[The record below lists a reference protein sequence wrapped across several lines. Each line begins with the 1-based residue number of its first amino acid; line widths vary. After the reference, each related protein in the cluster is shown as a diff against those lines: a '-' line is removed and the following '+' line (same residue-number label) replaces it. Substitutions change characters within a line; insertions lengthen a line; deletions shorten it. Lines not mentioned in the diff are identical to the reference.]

1 MAIAKKSVKTDV
13 GVATRSRKTN
23 GNGLSRASG
32 REILLQVMI
41 DALNEVGEADVR
53 LETILE
59 RAQISPSSLY
69 HHFGNLR
76 GLIEEAHVER
86 YIREVYSNLDGLK
99 KQFEDMETQ
108 EDFVRIVDDSLDI
121 LLSDVRKVARFRR
134 ANAFGSSYGHPE
146 FARRIADVEREAN
159 RKTAEV
165 LKVAQYRGFIP
176 RSVDLEAFA
185 SWLNAA
191 LSGSVVIDQMDDP
204 EYRAR
209 WAAMVRASTRY
220 LLGIE

>member
-1 MAIAKKSVKTDV
+1 MAIAKKGSSITN
-13 GVATRSRKTN
+13 SRGRKAN
-23 GNGLSRASG
+23 GNNSSRAGG

-41 DALNEVGEADVR
+41 DALNDVGEAEVR

-99 KQFEDMETQ
+99 KQFEDMETHD
-108 EDFVRIVDDSLDI
+108 DFVRIIDANLDI
-121 LLSDVRKVARFRR
+121 LLSDIRKVPRFRR

-146 FARRIADVEREAN
+146 FARRIAEVEREAN
-159 RKTAEV
+159 QKTAEV

-176 RSVDLEAFA
+176 RTVDLEAFA
-185 SWLNAA
+185 SWLNAS
-191 LSGSVVIDQMDDP
+191 LSGSVVIDQMADP
-204 EYRAR
+204 EYRER
-209 WAAMVRASTRY
+209 WAAMVRASSRY

>member
-1 MAIAKKSVKTDV
+1 MVIAKKKSPTKSSRDRKV
-13 GVATRSRKTN
+13 GSNYANRV
-23 GNGLSRASG
+23 GG
-32 REILLQVMI
+32 REVLLQVMI
-41 DALNEVGEADVR
+41 DELNKVGESEVR

-99 KQFEDMETQ
+99 KQFEDMETRD
-108 EDFVRIVDDSLDI
+108 DFVRIIDENLDI
-121 LLSDVRKVARFRR
+121 LLSDARKVPRFRR

-146 FARRIADVEREAN
+146 FARRIAEVEREAN

-176 RSVDLEAFA
+176 RSIDLEAFA
-185 SWLNAA
+185 SWLNAS

-204 EYRAR
+204 EYRVR
-209 WAAMVRASTRY
+209 WAAMVRTSTRY

>member
-1 MAIAKKSVKTDV
+1 MALVKKRSTP
-13 GVATRSRKTN
+13 TNSRSRKAHI
-23 GNGLSRASG
+23 GNSSRAGG
-32 REILLQVMI
+32 REVLLQVMI
-41 DALNEVGEADVR
+41 DALNEVGEAEVR

-86 YIREVYSNLDGLK
+86 YIREVYANLDGLK
-99 KQFEDMETQ
+99 KQFEDMETHD
-108 EDFVRIVDDSLDI
+108 DFVRIIDANLDI
-121 LLSDVRKVARFRR
+121 LLSDVRKVPRFRR
-134 ANAFGSSYGHPE
+134 ANAFGSSFGHPE
-146 FARRIADVEREAN
+146 FARRIAAVEREAN
-159 RKTAEV
+159 QKTAEV

-176 RSVDLEAFA
+176 RTVDLEAFA
-185 SWLNAA
+185 SWLNAS

-204 EYRAR
+204 EYRER
-209 WAAMVRASTRY
+209 WAAMMRASTRH

>member
-1 MAIAKKSVKTDV
+1 MAIVKKSSSDTS
-13 GVATRSRKTN
+13 SRGRKAN
-23 GNGLSRASG
+23 GNNSSREGG
-32 REILLQVMI
+32 RTVLLQVMI
-41 DALNEVGEADVR
+41 DALNDVGEAQVR

-99 KQFEDMETQ
+99 KQFEDMETHD
-108 EDFVRIVDDSLDI
+108 DFVRIIDANLDI
-121 LLSDVRKVARFRR
+121 LLSDVRKVPRFRR

-146 FARRIADVEREAN
+146 FARRIAEVEREAN
-159 RKTAEV
+159 QKTAEV

-185 SWLNAA
+185 SWLNAS

-204 EYRAR
+204 QYRER
-209 WAAMVRASTRY
+209 WAAMVRASCRY

>member
-1 MAIAKKSVKTDV
+1 
-13 GVATRSRKTN
+13 
-23 GNGLSRASG
+23 
-32 REILLQVMI
+32 MI
-41 DALNEVGEADVR
+41 DELNKVGESEVR

-99 KQFEDMETQ
+99 QQFEDMETRD
-108 EDFVRIVDDSLDI
+108 DFVQIVDDTLDI
-121 LLSDVRKVARFRR
+121 LLSDTRKVPRFRR
-134 ANAFGSSYGHPE
+134 ANAFGSSYGHPD
-146 FARRIADVEREAN
+146 FARRIAEVEREAN
-159 RKTAEV
+159 KATSEV

-185 SWLNAA
+185 SWLNAS
-191 LSGSVVIDQMDDP
+191 LSGSVVIDQIDDP
-204 EYRAR
+204 EYRQR
-209 WAAMVRASTRY
+209 WASQMRAATKY

>member
-1 MAIAKKSVKTDV
+1 MVIAKKKSSTTNSRGRKIHSNHANRV
-13 GVATRSRKTN
+13 G
-23 GNGLSRASG
+23 G
-32 REILLQVMI
+32 REVLLQVMI
-41 DALNEVGEADVR
+41 DALNKVGESEVR

-86 YIREVYSNLDGLK
+86 YIREVYSNLDGIK
-99 KQFEDMETQ
+99 KQFEDMETRD
-108 EDFVRIVDDSLDI
+108 DFVRIIDENLDI
-121 LLSDVRKVARFRR
+121 LLSDTRKVPRFRR
-134 ANAFGSSYGHPE
+134 ANAFGSSYGHPD
-146 FARRIADVEREAN
+146 FARRIAEVEREAN
-159 RKTAEV
+159 KATAEV

-176 RSVDLEAFA
+176 RAVDLEAFA
-185 SWLNAA
+185 SWLNAS

-204 EYRAR
+204 EYRER
-209 WAAMVRASTRY
+209 WATMMRASTRY